1 MGNALAVAVTCGHTS
16 CGCDVLLTV
25 AVGGRSNEAGR
36 NVIEKKTVEDS
47 VDDRGCCTREQA
59 SPVSEGLEIYTSR
72 FTCARRK
79 TMSTTADA
87 ALESRLHP
95 SVRVSRFTQV

>member
-36 NVIEKKTVEDS
+36 NVIEKKTVEDN

-59 SPVSEGLEIYTSR
+59 SPPQRGLEIYTSR
-72 FTCARRK
+72 CLCAEEDGVDDRGCR
-79 TMSTTADA
+79 TRERASILTGG
-87 ALESRLHP
+87 SRDLHK
-95 SVRVSRFTQV
+95 